1 MLQRDESN
9 SKDRTWLEKC
19 GLGPTLRPQPSHKHD
34 ISDHFGDLTRRDSGI
49 CYDPE
54 VGIIGVKI
62 MKLNTDR
69 VALIAGSTG
78 IVGRNLAAL
87 LLEQGWNV
95 TAQMFLQTSG
105 DVAVLGEC
113 RLIESFTSPVEMPG
127 IYIS

>member
-1 MLQRDESN
+1 
-9 SKDRTWLEKC
+9 
-19 GLGPTLRPQPSHKHD
+19 
-34 ISDHFGDLTRRDSGI
+34 
-49 CYDPE
+49 
-54 VGIIGVKI
+54 

-113 RLIESFTSPVEMPG
+113 RLIESFRFSGPFPMRHDCRQKLKVADMR
-127 IYIS
+127 S

>member
-1 MLQRDESN
+1 
-9 SKDRTWLEKC
+9 
-19 GLGPTLRPQPSHKHD
+19 
-34 ISDHFGDLTRRDSGI
+34 
-49 CYDPE
+49 
-54 VGIIGVKI
+54 

-113 RLIESFTSPVEMPG
+113 RLIESFTSPVEHKSLAELLYFERPG
-127 IYIS
+127 NRFSGVPNASRLPAKAQGCRHALLSKRASV